1 MKNTPK
7 GFKIITA
14 TLLAVIVITLL
25 NRLFYH
31 GFVMN
36 KVGFMVKYDFE
47 VWKQYWQWLPGKILC
62 ISNASL
68 ILLLIIESILMIYKG
83 KK

>member
-31 GFVMN
+31 GFVSAA
-36 KVGFMVKYDFE
+36 E
-47 VWKQYWQWLPGKILC
+47 
-62 ISNASL
+62 
-68 ILLLIIESILMIYKG
+68 KG
-83 KK
+83 GWIVRQGCG